1 MLAFRL
7 IIPLSIS
14 VLFTIASAA
23 RSADQ
28 EWIEAGARIGFSKS
42 VRGENFNQFE
52 VNTAYRMP
60 WNRNL
65 NKGWTLE
72 SRINASAG
80 VIHGGGDIAAI
91 VTMGPGLALL
101 RPGQQFTIEAGIS
114 PTLMSRSE
122 FGDADLGGIFQ
133 FTSFV
138 GLNSRIGKQ
147 TIASLRVQHMSNAGI
162 YDSNPGLDQAM
173 LGINYRF

>member
-1 MLAFRL
+1 L
-7 IIPLSIS
+7 IGPLFAT
-14 VLFTIASAA
+14 VLCIIASAA
-23 RSADQ
+23 KSADQ
-28 EWIEAGARIGFSKS
+28 EWIEAGARVGFSKD
-42 VRGENFNQFE
+42 VRGENFNQLE
-52 VNTAYRMP
+52 MAAAYRMP

-65 NKGWTLE
+65 DNGWTLE

-80 VIHGGGDIAAI
+80 VIHGGGDTAVI
-91 VTMGPGLALL
+91 VTMGPGLAWLS
-101 RPGQQFTIEAGIS
+101 PGQQFTIEAGIS